1 MASVLLCALNR
12 APVLAMLQ
20 GIAALVIWRLRFG
33 RTLAL
38 HDLDALLGELR
49 DARTAGKLRT
59 PMRRATVTPN
69 VIAVPSSANRWTQ
82 VATAFRDEMVPDQWR
97 QLTTA
102 LRHQPRPPHRTLS
115 AWVSTKFSR
124 TQFAKNDDL

>member
-59 PMRRATVTPN
+59 PMRRATVTQN
-69 VIAVPSSANRWTQ
+69 VIAVASSANRWTQ
-82 VATAFRDEMVPDQWR
+82 VATAFRDEMVPDRWR
-97 QLTTA
+97 QLNTA

>member
-69 VIAVPSSANRWTQ
+69 VIAVASSANRWTP
-82 VATAFRDEMVPDQWR
+82 VATAFRDEMVPDRWR
-97 QLTTA
+97 QVTTA

>member
-1 MASVLLCALNR
+1 MVSVLLCALNR
-12 APVLAMLQ
+12 APVLAALQ
-20 GIAALVIWRLRFG
+20 GIAALIVCRVRFG
-33 RTLAL
+33 QTLAL
-38 HDLDALLGELR
+38 HDLDALLSELR
-49 DARTAGKLRT
+49 DARSAGTLRT
-59 PMRRATVTPN
+59 PTRRATVTPN
-69 VIAVPSSANRWTQ
+69 VIAVASSANRWTQ
-82 VATAFRDEMVPDQWR
+82 VATAFRDEMVPDRWR